1 MNELDIE
8 RKKLDE
14 ITQEFYRVINYL
26 DKREKTLIKELN
38 PDRQEMYDL
47 LEIYHNK
54 HRVMKESLKKPYF
67 ARIDFKTTEK
77 EEQCYISKV
86 GVTDEDHN
94 LITVDWRSP
103 IASLYYDSNVGE
115 ASYQAHEN
123 VFTGEMTLKRQYNI
137 EDSKLIEYLD
147 VDTVTSDELLNPY
160 LGKTK
165 DTRLKNIV
173 SSIQSE
179 QNKIIRHPLY
189 EHTLVQGVAG
199 SGKTTVALHRI
210 AYLAYNYKDQIKRN
224 QFLVIGPNNFFL
236 DYISDVLPDL
246 DVTHVG
252 HFTFQSLVEKII
264 KEKVKIN
271 NNQSLIENLED
282 KLKRYYKSLEQKLIE
297 SDFYINETKII
308 SGMNMKKILNEIE
321 DHALFIKTDHLIKN
335 LNTRIRHKQDTIL
348 EILDIELNNKFQ
360 NNLLSK
366 TEYIKEYNKLK
377 KELANGGTNYLKKH
391 FIFIKKKITTLYNDF
406 LKENGIKRVGYTDQ
420 DLNGLLYLGIRI
432 LGNTDYRKIKH
443 AVIDEAQD
451 YDFFRFQLLKE
462 LMSNCYFSIF
472 GDLAQSISEH
482 PTITS
487 WEDILSLYQKPHM
500 DYLLKSYRTTV
511 EIMNEA
517 NKILEK
523 LNMKTS
529 EPVIRHGLQPI
540 YINEI
545 DINVQLE
552 QWKKEY
558 KSIAIITKTEDH
570 AIKLSKQYH
579 LSYINELSQNNK
591 DQIVSLSVKTS
602 KGLEFDA
609 VIVLNADEYKNGIE
623 LNQLYVAMTRPLHE
637 LIIQYNIENETV
649 KMLK

>member
-67 ARIDFKTTEK
+67 ARIDFKTAEK
-77 EEQCYISKV
+77 VEQCYISKV

-179 QNKIIRHPLY
+179 QNKIIRHSLY

-297 SDFYINETKII
+297 NDFYINETKII
-308 SGMNMKKILNEIE
+308 SGINMKKILNEIE

-335 LNTRIRHKQDTIL
+335 LNKRIRHKQDTIL

-487 WEDILSLYQKPHM
+487 WEEILSLYQKPHM

-540 YINEI
+540 YVNEI

-609 VIVLNADEYKNGIE
+609 VIVLNANEYKNGIE

-649 KMLK
+649 QMLK

>member
-1 MNELDIE
+1 
-8 RKKLDE
+8 
-14 ITQEFYRVINYL
+14 
-26 DKREKTLIKELN
+26 
-38 PDRQEMYDL
+38 
-47 LEIYHNK
+47 
-54 HRVMKESLKKPYF
+54 
-67 ARIDFKTTEK
+67 
-77 EEQCYISKV
+77 
-86 GVTDEDHN
+86 
-94 LITVDWRSP
+94 
-103 IASLYYDSNVGE
+103 
-115 ASYQAHEN
+115 
-123 VFTGEMTLKRQYNI
+123 
-137 EDSKLIEYLD
+137 
-147 VDTVTSDELLNPY
+147 
-160 LGKTK
+160 
-165 DTRLKNIV
+165 
-173 SSIQSE
+173 
-179 QNKIIRHPLY
+179 
-189 EHTLVQGVAG
+189 VQGVAG

-271 NNQSLIENLED
+271 NDQSLIENLED

-297 SDFYINETKII
+297 NDFYINETKII

>member
-115 ASYQAHEN
+115 ASYQVHEN

-271 NNQSLIENLED
+271 NDQSLIENLED

>member
-179 QNKIIRHPLY
+179 QNKIIRHSLY

-297 SDFYINETKII
+297 NDFYINETKII

-377 KELANGGTNYLKKH
+377 KDLANGGTNYLKKH
-391 FIFIKKKITTLYNDF
+391 FVFIKKKITTLYNDF

-540 YINEI
+540 YVNEI

>member
-540 YINEI
+540 YVNEI

>member
-540 YINEI
+540 YVNEI

-558 KSIAIITKTEDH
+558 RSIAIITKTEDH

-649 KMLK
+649 QMLK